1 MESVG
6 NLTDRDKFTCEI
18 EDSDANNTDNNELLF
33 VDQFINNGSINKSAS
48 SSQNNLKYTNLESNQ
63 LNGATS
69 KSQSLNVN
77 NQQTKAKIPKIIAS
91 DISNLN
97 SNSAKQEIK
106 QT

>member
-48 SSQNNLKYTNLESNQ
+48 SSQNNLKYINLESSQ

-69 KSQSLNVN
+69 TSQSLNVN
-77 NQQTKAKIPKIIAS
+77 NQQTKAKIPKINTS
-91 DISNLN
+91 DLSNLN
-97 SNSAKQEIK
+97 NNSAKQEIK